1 MVEKKVYFRAMM
13 IHNRNILLSVTLTV
27 VFCAM
32 VLVVSAQKSQKM
44 PSAILV
50 HEQCYKCTTYDT
62 LCQFQYSD
70 IQLTEDS
77 ITFKDMDCIHACY
90 DNGVS
95 FLHGTYVIFSF
106 PDDEKYTMELFSYY
120 SSFVPLYSPILYKR
134 DWGDTLPLIPSF
146 FKFLGKDW
154 SKSLEKFVEKW
165 NSYKGQE
172 EVVLNILECGANYS
186 RMIQIQGN
194 DTIVTGEDYYDPDLE
209 FDLPS
214 PDDPDFTLFADITDG
229 DTIYRFPEHFPT
241 FSGGIDS
248 LNAFLLRETHYPND
262 PFLDAVGT
270 VLVRFVVEKD
280 GSVRNPVV
288 KTSLHPKCDEEAV
301 RVIMSMPK
309 WHPGIVGG
317 IPVRCYY
324 EVPVIFR
331 R

>member
-1 MVEKKVYFRAMM
+1 MM
-13 IHNRNILLSVTLTV
+13 IHKRNILLSVTLTV

-44 PSAILV
+44 PSAVLL
-50 HEQCYKCTTYDT
+50 HEQCHKCTTFDT
-62 LCQFQYSD
+62 LCHFRYGD
-70 IQLTEDS
+70 ILLTEDS
-77 ITFKDMDCIHACY
+77 VTFKDMGCIYHSY
-90 DNGVS
+90 DKGEH
-95 FLHGTYVIFSF
+95 FLHGTYLVFTL
-106 PDDEKYTMELFSYY
+106 PNGRKYTMELFNYY
-120 SSFVPLYSPILYKR
+120 SSFYPQYARVLFRP
-134 DWGDTLPLIPSF
+134 DWGNTLPIKPTF
-146 FKFLGKDW
+146 FRKDW
-154 SKSLEKFVEKW
+154 SKSLKKFVKKW
-165 NSYKGQE
+165 NSYQGQE

-194 DTIVTGEDYYDPDLE
+194 DTIVIGEGYYDLDLE

-214 PDDPDFTLFADITDG
+214 PADPDFTLFADITDG

-262 PFLDAVGT
+262 AFLDTVGT

-301 RVIMSMPK
+301 RVILSMPK
-309 WHPGIVGG
+309 WHPGTVRG
-317 IPVRCYY
+317 IPIRCYY